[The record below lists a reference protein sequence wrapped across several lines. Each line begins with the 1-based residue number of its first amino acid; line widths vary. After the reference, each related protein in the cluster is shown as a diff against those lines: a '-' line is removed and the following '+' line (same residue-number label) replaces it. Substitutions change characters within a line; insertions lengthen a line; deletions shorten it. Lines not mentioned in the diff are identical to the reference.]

1 MLLINYLKNEE
12 YEKAYKEI
20 PIAEYICEY
29 ILFYYVNMF
38 DINEYKIQFDS
49 KENVKQFNDIFKDEI
64 KNLLSKNDKDK
75 NKYLSISFLG
85 VLFRYYNNSMDIYQ
99 NNIQQKKNSPNGIIN
114 YYIQLKELYFKY
126 YNKKNEKTTI

>member
-1 MLLINYLKNEE
+1 
-12 YEKAYKEI
+12 
-20 PIAEYICEY
+20 
-29 ILFYYVNMF
+29 MF

-99 NNIQQKKNSPNGIIN
+99 NNIKEKKFSKWI
-114 YYIQLKELYFKY
+114 L
-126 YNKKNEKTTI
+126 

>member
-1 MLLINYLKNEE
+1 
-12 YEKAYKEI
+12 
-20 PIAEYICEY
+20 
-29 ILFYYVNMF
+29 MF

-126 YNKKNEKTTI
+126 YNKKNENTTI

>member
-1 MLLINYLKNEE
+1 
-12 YEKAYKEI
+12 
-20 PIAEYICEY
+20 
-29 ILFYYVNMF
+29 MF

-114 YYIQLKELYFKY
+114 YYIQLKE
-126 YNKKNEKTTI
+126 

>member
-1 MLLINYLKNEE
+1 
-12 YEKAYKEI
+12 
-20 PIAEYICEY
+20 
-29 ILFYYVNMF
+29 MF

-126 YNKKNEKTTI
+126 YNKKN

>member
-1 MLLINYLKNEE
+1 
-12 YEKAYKEI
+12 
-20 PIAEYICEY
+20 
-29 ILFYYVNMF
+29 MF

-49 KENVKQFNDIFKDEI
+49 KENVKQFNDIFRDEI

>member
-1 MLLINYLKNEE
+1 
-12 YEKAYKEI
+12 
-20 PIAEYICEY
+20 
-29 ILFYYVNMF
+29 MF